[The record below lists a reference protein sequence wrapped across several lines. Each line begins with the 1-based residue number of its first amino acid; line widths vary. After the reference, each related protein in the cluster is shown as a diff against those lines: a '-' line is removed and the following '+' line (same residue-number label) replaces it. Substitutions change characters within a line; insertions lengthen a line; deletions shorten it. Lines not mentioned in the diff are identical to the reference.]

1 MDISSVDELLTTTR
15 SVRKRL
21 DLTRPVERDV
31 ILECVRLAMQA
42 PTASNAQDW
51 RWVVV
56 TDADKRAAI
65 ADIYRSVGEQYLA
78 HAASTESDPQ
88 TRRVYE
94 SALGLT
100 ETLANV
106 PVHVIPCLE
115 SRFDGTDQL
124 VAASAWASIIPAGW
138 SFLLALRSRGLGSV
152 WTTMHLAKEREV
164 GELLGI
170 PGHRDAGSALPGRLH
185 DRHRL
190 PAGCD
195 GRPRRRITFW
205 NTWGES
211 LMQSYTV
218 RFHIEAPPRKVWR
231 VLHPPV
237 PPNSPRPRVLKWPTG
252 SMEIL
257 NEGDEAGEGL
267 VRTCI
272 FEVPKYLLSG
282 GKGRSWETVTEAKL
296 NKLSR
301 YVAVGKPLWSRAE
314 GYHELEEQ
322 PDGTTVLTFHETYY
336 AYNPVLRFLLERPV
350 HAKIS
355 RDNLETYEHAL
366 GYAGRVTRLT

>member
-1 MDISSVDELLTTTR
+1 VDISSVDELLTTTR

-78 HAASTESDPQ
+78 QVASTESDPQ

-100 ETLANV
+100 ETLPNV
-106 PVHVIPCLE
+106 PVHVIPCLD

-170 PGHRDAGSALPGRLH
+170 PATATQAALFPVAYTIGTDFR
-185 DRHRL
+185 
-190 PAGCD
+190 PAA
-195 GRPRRRITFW
+195 RPPAESITFW

-211 LMQSYTV
+211 
-218 RFHIEAPPRKVWR
+218 
-231 VLHPPV
+231 
-237 PPNSPRPRVLKWPTG
+237 
-252 SMEIL
+252 
-257 NEGDEAGEGL
+257 
-267 VRTCI
+267 
-272 FEVPKYLLSG
+272 
-282 GKGRSWETVTEAKL
+282 
-296 NKLSR
+296 
-301 YVAVGKPLWSRAE
+301 
-314 GYHELEEQ
+314 
-322 PDGTTVLTFHETYY
+322 
-336 AYNPVLRFLLERPV
+336 
-350 HAKIS
+350 
-355 RDNLETYEHAL
+355 
-366 GYAGRVTRLT
+366 